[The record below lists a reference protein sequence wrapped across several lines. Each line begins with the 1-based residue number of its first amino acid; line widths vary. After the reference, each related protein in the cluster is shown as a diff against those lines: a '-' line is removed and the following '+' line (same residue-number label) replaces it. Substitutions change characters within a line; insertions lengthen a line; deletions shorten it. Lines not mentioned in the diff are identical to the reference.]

1 MKSVLRSKS
10 VRSVRFLCVIL
21 RHTGGANEVILGI
34 PRLSSYRGADIEQRG
49 DTMPRGDPTKIVPNS
64 ARTPQRVK
72 EITTKAGQA
81 SGEARRKKT
90 ERRNLV
96 QTILDG
102 TYKLNDGEE
111 VTGEELFIRGLV
123 TNLSDPKSRNWHV
136 AVKIIAEATGMT
148 MTDDAKKKLSSE
160 IDKIKAD
167 TDLTREKI
175 KVLQGGDNLDDIED
189 DELTIALESVAEEM
203 NNADK

>member
-1 MKSVLRSKS
+1 
-10 VRSVRFLCVIL
+10 
-21 RHTGGANEVILGI
+21 
-34 PRLSSYRGADIEQRG
+34 
-49 DTMPRGDPTKIVPNS
+49 MPRGDPSKLVPNS
-64 ARTPQRVK
+64 ARTPQNVQ
-72 EITTKAGQA
+72 ENTTKGGVA
-81 SGEARRKKT
+81 SGVARRKKK
-90 ERRNLV
+90 ERRNIV

-123 TNLSDPKSRNWHV
+123 ANLTDPNGRNWHV
-136 AVKIIAEATGMT
+136 AVKIIADATGMT
-148 MTDDAKKKLSSE
+148 MTDDAKKKLASE
-160 IDKIKAD
+160 IDKIQAD

>member
-1 MKSVLRSKS
+1 
-10 VRSVRFLCVIL
+10 
-21 RHTGGANEVILGI
+21 
-34 PRLSSYRGADIEQRG
+34 
-49 DTMPRGDPTKIVPNS
+49 MPRGDASRLVPNS
-64 ARTPQRVK
+64 QLTPEERK
-72 EITTKAGQA
+72 ERASKMGKASA
-81 SGEARRKKT
+81 EARNKKKAQ
-90 ERRNLV
+90 RNIV

-102 TYKLNDGEE
+102 TYKLKDGEE

-136 AVKIIAEATGMT
+136 AVKILAEATGMT